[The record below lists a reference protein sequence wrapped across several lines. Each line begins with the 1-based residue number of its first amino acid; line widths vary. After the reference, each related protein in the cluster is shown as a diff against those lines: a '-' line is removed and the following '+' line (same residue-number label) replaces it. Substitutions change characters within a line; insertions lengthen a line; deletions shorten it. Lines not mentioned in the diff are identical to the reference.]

1 MKFTIEVKD
10 EYVQWLGTFF
20 GNPDKPEEAIQAK
33 LQNEV
38 DSVLPEII
46 KNHDPELLA
55 LTAARDQKLQEK
67 LAATKETEIKG
78 K

>member
-1 MKFTIEVKD
+1 MDFIISVKD
-10 EYVQWLGTFF
+10 EYIQGLGTFF
-20 GNPDKPEEAIQAK
+20 GNPDKPVEAIQAK
-33 LQNEV
+33 LQSEV
-38 DSVLPEII
+38 DRPLPEII
-46 KNHDPELLA
+46 KNYDPEVLA

>member
-10 EYVQWLGTFF
+10 EYVQGLGTLF
-20 GNPDKPEEAIQAK
+20 GNPDNPVEAIQAK

-38 DSVLPEII
+38 DSALPEII
-46 KNHDPELLA
+46 KNYDPEVLA
-55 LTAARDQKLQEK
+55 LTAARDLKLQEK
-67 LAATKETEIKG
+67 IDATKEVKG

>member
-1 MKFTIEVKD
+1 M
-10 EYVQWLGTFF
+10 
-20 GNPDKPEEAIQAK
+20 
-33 LQNEV
+33 
-38 DSVLPEII
+38 EII
-46 KNHDPELLA
+46 KNHDPEVLA

>member
-1 MKFTIEVKD
+1 MQFIIEVKD
-10 EYVQWLGTFF
+10 EYVQGLGTVF
-20 GNPDKPEEAIQAK
+20 GNPDKPVEAIQAK
-33 LQNEV
+33 LQ
-38 DSVLPEII
+38 SVIDIEIPDVV
-46 KNHDPELLA
+46 KRYDPEVLA

>member
-1 MKFTIEVKD
+1 MDFIISVKD
-10 EYVQWLGTFF
+10 EYIQGLGTLF

-38 DSVLPEII
+38 DSALPEII
-46 KNHDPELLA
+46 KNYDPEVLA

-67 LAATKETEIKG
+67 LAATKEVKG

>member
-10 EYVQWLGTFF
+10 EYVQGLGTFF

-33 LQNEV
+33 LQ
-38 DSVLPEII
+38 SVIDIEIPDVV
-46 KNHDPELLA
+46 KRYDPEVLA
-55 LTAARDQKLQEK
+55 LSAALDLKLQEK
-67 LAATKETEIKG
+67 IDATKEIIKG